1 MTGPIKHFAIRHWP
15 RLPINLLN
23 PLFYLIVSDSCFIFW
38 AALLRHSDNAFRLFI
53 RILLV
58 DNLGWFQL
66 WINTFPENWRLNNA
80 SGKREKICM
89 LTWWFGL
96 LCHKIFLAHI
106 VETNEEGEGNLH
118 CDLMVWS
125 ALVTPRASINRVAC
139 PPQRDCLGG
148 DTDLM
153 SSLLSDWPNHLSTDQ
168 NIKSWKKV

>member
-15 RLPINLLN
+15 RLLINLLN

-89 LTWWFGL
+89 LTWWFGQL
-96 LCHKIFLAHI
+96 WSQDFFGTYCWNKRGRGRKSTLWLDGLVSAGHP
-106 VETNEEGEGNLH
+106 EGVDKSRCLSSPKR
-118 CDLMVWS
+118 L
-125 ALVTPRASINRVAC
+125 PRGRY
-139 PPQRDCLGG
+139 
-148 DTDLM
+148 
-153 SSLLSDWPNHLSTDQ
+153 WPNVLPPLRLTQSSMYWSKH
-168 NIKSWKKV
+168 